1 MADRQTIVFVPG
13 LLCTAALWAAQ
24 IDALQDQ
31 ADIIVADITRHDS
44 LAALAADVLAEAP
57 DRFALAGLSMGGYV
71 ALEMMRR
78 APERV
83 SRLALLDT
91 NARADDPA
99 ATERRRAAM
108 DKARGGDFDGVL
120 EDLIPLLFHPDAV
133 AEGTLAATFRDMGR
147 AVGPDAFGRQ
157 MTAIMGRPDSRP
169 DLPAIAVPTLVLC
182 GRQDA
187 LSPPDWHREMADAIG
202 GAELVIL
209 EDCGHMAPM
218 EKPQETTAALRRWL
232 AA

>member
-71 ALEMMRR
+71 ALEIMRR

-133 AEGTLAATFRDMGR
+133 AESTLGATFRDMGR

-169 DLPAIAVPTLVLC
+169 DLPAITVPTLVLC

>member
-24 IDALQDQ
+24 IDALQNQ

-44 LAALAADVLAEAP
+44 LAALAADALAEAP

-169 DLPAIAVPTLVLC
+169 DLPAIAAPTLVLC

-187 LSPPDWHREMADAIG
+187 LSPPDWHREMADAID

-218 EKPQETTAALRRWL
+218 EKPQETTAVLRRWL

>member
-24 IDALQDQ
+24 IDALQNQ

-71 ALEMMRR
+71 ALEIMRR

-133 AEGTLAATFRDMGR
+133 TEGTLGATFRDMGR

-169 DLPAIAVPTLVLC
+169 DLPAITVPTLVLC

>member
-31 ADIIVADITRHDS
+31 ADIIVADISRHDS

-133 AEGTLAATFRDMGR
+133 AEGTLGATFRDMGR

-169 DLPAIAVPTLVLC
+169 DLPAITVPTLVLC

-187 LSPPDWHREMADAIG
+187 LSPPDWHREMADAID
-202 GAELVIL
+202 GAELVVL
-209 EDCGHMAPM
+209 EGCGHMAPM

>member
-24 IDALQDQ
+24 IDALQNQ

-108 DKARGGDFDGVL
+108 DKARDGDFDGVL

-133 AEGTLAATFRDMGR
+133 AEGTLGATFRDMGR

-218 EKPQETTAALRRWL
+218 EKPQETTAALRRWP

>member
-1 MADRQTIVFVPG
+1 MADRQSIVFVPG
-13 LLCTAALWAAQ
+13 LLCTAALWADQ

-44 LAALAADVLAEAP
+44 LAALAADVLAVAP

-71 ALEMMRR
+71 ALEMMRQ

-83 SRLALLDT
+83 SCLALLDT

-108 DKARGGDFDGVL
+108 DKARGGNFGGVL
-120 EDLIPLLFHPDAV
+120 EDLIPLLFHPGAV
-133 AEGTLAATFRDMGR
+133 AEGTLAAAFRDMGR

-169 DLPAIAVPTLVLC
+169 DLAAIAVPTLVLC

-187 LSPPDWHREMADAIG
+187 LSPPDWHREMADAID

-209 EDCGHMAPM
+209 EGCGHMAPM
-218 EKPQETTAALRRWL
+218 EKPEETTAALRRWL